1 MLWSEWRI
9 WNRQF
14 QCSANGRSSNTCT
27 AIFNIHFFMRSHTL
41 IYLPRWHG
49 PSSTGPLRL
58 ASTHYGEATLAIDPV
73 LLGPVSAL
81 FGALI
86 GGGASLLGAIYTQR
100 SQDRIR
106 RVASEIAKRETVYA
120 DFVMSA
126 SNLLLNAYT
135 HDEIALSSDEQR
147 LIGLINRM
155 RLFAPT
161 DVVDGAEA
169 VLRAI
174 VEILLKPSIELRQL
188 AKEALSKSLDPDPL
202 LAFSSICRADLDN
215 VHRTVV

>member
-1 MLWSEWRI
+1 MALLEAACPLI
-9 WNRQF
+9 QHCCAQF
-14 QCSANGRSSNTCT
+14 RRS
-27 AIFNIHFFMRSHTL
+27 
-41 IYLPRWHG
+41 
-49 PSSTGPLRL
+49 
-58 ASTHYGEATLAIDPV
+58 
-73 LLGPVSAL
+73 LGP
-81 FGALI
+81 LI
-86 GGGASLLGAIYTQR
+86 GGGTSLLGAIYTHR
-100 SQDRIR
+100 SQDRDR

-126 SNLLLNAYT
+126 SNLLLDAYT
-135 HDEIALSSDEQR
+135 HDEISLGGDEQR

-161 DVVDGAEA
+161 DVVEGAEA